1 MKNIKISLLAVTVL
15 LASCGNKEELVSGIV
30 KKNMDTSVKPGDNF
44 DRFVNGTW
52 TKNTKIPA
60 DKASF
65 GAFDMLYDKSQKD
78 VKAIIE
84 EASKGSFTEG
94 SDEQK
99 IGDYYSSFTNRKN
112 RDAKGVT
119 PIQSEL
125 KAIDVDS
132 YKIVGYWYFDKR
144 QGELKYRLLGISP
157 VIIDVFS
164 KFFILLFLSFFSI
177 GR

>member
-1 MKNIKISLLAVTVL
+1 MKTINISLLAVTVL
-15 LASCGNKEELVSGIV
+15 LASCSNKEELVSGIT

-52 TKNTKIPA
+52 AKNNKIPA
-60 DKASF
+60 DKASY

-84 EASKGSFTEG
+84 EASKGRFNEG

-99 IGDYYSSFTNRKN
+99 IGDFYSSYTNRKN

-125 KAIDVDS
+125 KAIDAIANYTDLAAS
-132 YKIVGYWYFDKR
+132 F
-144 QGELKYRLLGISP
+144 P
-157 VIIDVFS
+157 FS
-164 KFFILLFLSFFSI
+164 DIL
-177 GR
+177 